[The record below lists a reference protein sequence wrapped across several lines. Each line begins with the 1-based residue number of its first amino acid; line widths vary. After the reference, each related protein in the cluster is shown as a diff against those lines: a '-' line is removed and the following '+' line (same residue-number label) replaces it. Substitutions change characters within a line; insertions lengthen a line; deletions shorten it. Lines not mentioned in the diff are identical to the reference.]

1 MIELLGSEGTSKNMQ
16 FQFPCHG
23 QGHLPL
29 GRAAKRPIQ
38 GLEQF

>member
-1 MIELLGSEGTSKNMQ
+1 MLRIGRDIKDQS

-29 GRAAKRPIQ
+29 PQMAQRLIQ
-38 GLEQF
+38 SGLELFFG